1 MVGCCAQPGVLI
13 SRMEKPKKKVFGS
26 SSDGGTTTTATE
38 GKKGGYNKKK
48 VQLYA
53 GASIGA
59 VE

>member
-13 SRMEKPKKKVFGS
+13 SRMEKPKTKVFGS

-48 VQLYA
+48 KCNCVQEL
-53 GASIGA
+53 
-59 VE
+59 V

>member
-13 SRMEKPKKKVFGS
+13 SRMEKPKTKVFGS

-38 GKKGGYNKKK
+38 GKKRGYNKKK
-48 VQLYA
+48 VQLCA